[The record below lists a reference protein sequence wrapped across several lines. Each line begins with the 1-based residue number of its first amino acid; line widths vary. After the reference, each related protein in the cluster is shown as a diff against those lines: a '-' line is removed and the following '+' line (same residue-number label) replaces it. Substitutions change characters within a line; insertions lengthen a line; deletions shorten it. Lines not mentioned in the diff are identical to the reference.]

1 MFKKTCFTVAVLI
14 FALPVLAG
22 AADENRPG
30 LSKGLFIGAAV
41 GPTEIDIDQ
50 KNYNG
55 NLLLSPPLDSDGL
68 NLNFEAGYRFSEL
81 FFATV
86 SYQYLPTD
94 DADIQH
100 LFVSGNV
107 QFTLSPE
114 IRPFIGFTAGFSR
127 MNWERTFNAIYSENE
142 SESGLYGLQTGFE
155 ILTDGPI
162 SLHCTYQYLITD
174 LETELYLIPNVSRL
188 THQNFQNLLFGIRY
202 SF

>member
-1 MFKKTCFTVAVLI
+1 MAVLI
-14 FALPVLAG
+14 LALPALAG

-30 LSKGLFIGAAV
+30 LSKGFFIGAAV

-50 KNYNG
+50 ENYNG
-55 NLLLSPPLDSDGL
+55 NLQLSPPLDSDGL
-68 NLNFEAGYRFSEL
+68 NLNLEAGYRFSEQ
-81 FFATV
+81 FFTTV
-86 SYQYLPTD
+86 SYQYLSTD

-100 LFVSGNV
+100 LFASVNI
-107 QFTLSPE
+107 QFSLAPE
-114 IRPFIGFTAGFSR
+114 IKPFIGFVAGFSR
-127 MNWERTFNAIYSENE
+127 MKWERTFNAIYSENE
-142 SESGLYGLQTGFE
+142 GNSGLYGLQAGFE

-162 SLHCTYQYLITD
+162 SILCTYQYLITD